1 MTKRDAMRAHAS
13 QIAEDSF
20 FLSMP
25 DDLFATV
32 WGQEWFIRVR
42 PEPDGLGDGV
52 REGGLLVDQA
62 GRTFGGGTLQVRG
75 VEG

>member
-1 MTKRDAMRAHAS
+1 MRAHGS

-25 DDLFATV
+25 DDVFAEV

-42 PEPDGLGDGV
+42 PEPVGLGDGS
-52 REGGLLVDQA
+52 REAGLVVNRDGLLA
-62 GRTFGGGTLQVRG
+62 GGASADRAVR
-75 VEG
+75 